1 MPFIIIIYNNS
12 KNSIIKY
19 ILNKLLYS
27 FKPNNN
33 FNILTDLEPINFEK
47 LRKIKYNKAN
57 KAITF
62 ANIIVKANYNIKY
75 KV

>member
-1 MPFIIIIYNNS
+1 MFFITTIYNNF
-12 KNSIIKY
+12 KNLIIKY
-19 ILNKLLYS
+19 TVNKLLYG

-33 FNILTDLEPINFEK
+33 LNILIDLEFIGFPR
-47 LRKIKYNKAN
+47 LSKIKYNKAN